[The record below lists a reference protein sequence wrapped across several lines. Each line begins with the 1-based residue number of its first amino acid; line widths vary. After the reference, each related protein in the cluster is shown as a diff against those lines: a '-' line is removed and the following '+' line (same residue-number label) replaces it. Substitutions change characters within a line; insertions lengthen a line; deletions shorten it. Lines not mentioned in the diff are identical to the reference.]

1 MSTPLVTR
9 IAAEAAEHS
18 EKVNHWIIGVA
29 ALVILL
35 GALLALLFFAGGREH
50 S

>member
-1 MSTPLVTR
+1 MSSPLVTR

-18 EKVNHWIIGVA
+18 EKVNHWIVGAVA
-29 ALVILL
+29 LAILVF
-35 GALLALLFFAGGREH
+35 ALLAMIWFAGGREH

>member
-1 MSTPLVTR
+1 MINTL
-9 IAAEAAEHS
+9 ALQLAEATEHH
-18 EKVNHWIIGVA
+18 EKVNHWIIGAV

-35 GALLALLFFAGGREH
+35 GLLAALLAFGAGRDH

>member
-18 EKVNHWIIGVA
+18 EKVNHWIIGVVTIA
-29 ALVILL
+29 ILV
-35 GALLALLFFAGGREH
+35 GALLGMIWFAGGREH

>member
-1 MSTPLVTR
+1 MVNALVLH
-9 IAAEAAEHS
+9 AAEAAEHS
-18 EKVNHWIIGVA
+18 EKVNHWIIGAV

-35 GALLALLFFAGGREH
+35 GLLGVLLAFAGGREH